1 MNGMTIRISQT
12 SVKYN
17 QETGEVE
24 SVQVHFSGHDQNRT
38 INING
43 YIPLTAEEYNG
54 NESIAS
60 MTNLVKQ
67 NLAARLAE

>member
-1 MNGMTIRISQT
+1 MNAMTIRISST
-12 SVKYN
+12 NVRYD

-38 INING
+38 INVNG
-43 YIPLTAEEYNG
+43 YIPLTAEEYSG
-54 NESIAS
+54 NESIANL
-60 MTNLVKQ
+60 TGLVKQ